1 MRPWRNR
8 RLLQMEMEKTGTE
21 CAGHHSLAV
30 AKLKPATSHHQG
42 QAPPTQNMIKKK
54 LIGFE
59 SDGGEE
65 VGNGREEETRKKRE
79 KRGSKREL
87 TGTWMGAGRR
97 DLGTKVNV

>member
-21 CAGHHSLAV
+21 SAGHHSLAV

-54 LIGFE
+54 LIGYRLRFE

-65 VGNGREEETRKKRE
+65 VE
-79 KRGSKREL
+79 
-87 TGTWMGAGRR
+87 
-97 DLGTKVNV
+97 NVR

>member
-65 VGNGREEETRKKRE
+65 ETRTKRE
-79 KRGSKREL
+79 KRGSKRDL

>member
-21 CAGHHSLAV
+21 SAGHHSLAV

-42 QAPPTQNMIKKK
+42 QALPTTTHTKMIKKK
-54 LIGFE
+54 KLIWSGLGFE

-65 VGNGREEETRKKRE
+65 VGYGREEETRKQERTH
-79 KRGSKREL
+79 RHVDG
-87 TGTWMGAGRR
+87 GGAA
-97 DLGTKVNV
+97 

>member
-21 CAGHHSLAV
+21 SAGHHSLAV

-54 LIGFE
+54 
-59 SDGGEE
+59 S
-65 VGNGREEETRKKRE
+65 
-79 KRGSKREL
+79 
-87 TGTWMGAGRR
+87 
-97 DLGTKVNV
+97 